1 MVEEIV
7 EGLRGVIRKGSGEV
21 RKGEAKKTRWRETE
35 KKGGPC
41 WRSRALNAEIMG

>member
-1 MVEEIV
+1 MIG
-7 EGLRGVIRKGSGEV
+7 EGFREV